1 MKSSFS
7 TVSSYSDHKFAVK
20 DAPTTIRDSLRL
32 TNAVEDPGYMTL
44 SLISENKVDDLMFNS
59 KMFQDHM
66 VNDFRPKFSHADS
79 SEIMITL
86 NNLKNDILSTKNI
99 RELESTDLRSEVAK
113 QFAAR
118 RAELVSHLNASLRPL
133 IDEVF
138 SMEQR
143 LKAFDA
149 ENADFV
155 GKTKQYKST
164 FRSEVHSRIRAGQS
178 KLDALRHGLQ
188 TEINSLEAIIEREFA
203 QAANRLNQEVS
214 NFKESFDASERNIK
228 LQKKHVISGMNEKIK
243 SFAESVAKYLPI
255 LKKNS
260 EERRFNQMMM
270 QKNLA
275 EIMTVL
281 SDNSEHFGDYC
292 FSDLVPD
299 TRIFD
304 AIMTTKVD

>member
-118 RAELVSHLNASLRPL
+118 RAELVSHLNASLRP
-133 IDEVF
+133 
-138 SMEQR
+138 S
-143 LKAFDA
+143 
-149 ENADFV
+149 
-155 GKTKQYKST
+155 ST
-164 FRSEVHSRIRAGQS
+164 RSSRWSRGSRRSTRRMQTLWARQS
-178 KLDALRHGLQ
+178 SISPRSALRSTPGSARASQ
-188 TEINSLEAIIEREFA
+188 SSTPFA
-203 QAANRLNQEVS
+203 TGSRRRLIRSRQS
-214 NFKESFDASERNIK
+214 
-228 LQKKHVISGMNEKIK
+228 
-243 SFAESVAKYLPI
+243 
-255 LKKNS
+255 
-260 EERRFNQMMM
+260 
-270 QKNLA
+270 
-275 EIMTVL
+275 
-281 SDNSEHFGDYC
+281 
-292 FSDLVPD
+292 
-299 TRIFD
+299 
-304 AIMTTKVD
+304 